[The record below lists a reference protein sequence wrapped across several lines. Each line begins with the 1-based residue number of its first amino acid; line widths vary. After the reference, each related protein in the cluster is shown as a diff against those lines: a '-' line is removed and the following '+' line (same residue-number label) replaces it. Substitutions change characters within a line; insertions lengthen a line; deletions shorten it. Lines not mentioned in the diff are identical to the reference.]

1 MALGQ
6 ISMRKMVE
14 AGEAGIG
21 RLAGQLL
28 SNERFVAAVGA
39 VVSKTLAAKGT
50 LDKSLRAAL
59 STMNLPTTADVEAVD
74 RKLDEIERLLAE
86 LEARLSRIEG
96 QDRGDRA

>member
-14 AGEAGIG
+14 AGEAGLG

-28 SNERFVAAVGA
+28 ANERFVGA
-39 VVSKTLAAKGT
+39 VQAIVTRTLAAKGT

-59 STMNLPTTADVEAVD
+59 ATMNLPSTADVEAVD
-74 RKLDEIERLLAE
+74 RKLDELERALAD

-96 QDRGDRA
+96 KGA

>member
-21 RLAGQLL
+21 RLAGQLMG
-28 SNERFVAAVGA
+28 NDRFVAAVGA

-59 STMNLPTTADVEAVD
+59 ASMNLPSSSDVEAVH
-74 RKLDEIERLLAE
+74 RKLDELERALAD
-86 LEARLSRIEG
+86 LEARLSQLEG
-96 QDRGDRA
+96 EDGEGA

>member
-28 SNERFVAAVGA
+28 SNERFVGA
-39 VVSKTLAAKGT
+39 VQAIVSRTLAAKGT

-59 STMNLPTTADVEAVD
+59 STMNLPTTADVETVE
-74 RKLDEIERLLAE
+74 RKLEELERTIAE
-86 LEARLSRIEG
+86 LEERLSRVEG
-96 QDRGDRA
+96 PDATPRA